1 MSALNISK
9 FIGNFSRNLGD
20 GVKVGQDILTAVNH
34 VINTGDTS
42 ILALMLDRAKTK
54 KDKKSNVELTI
65 RAIWEGVNIQ
75 TDKKTGQYRIKIKNA
90 TLSNS
95 AVNQLNDNVNQE
107 LSVRGNKWAS
117 SFSTET
123 EPKEQNPENDAD
135 KIVKKNKDD
144 LEYVSNLIHALQV
157 KLKVAQNAANLEKAA
172 AKALDKAA

>member
-9 FIGNFSRNLGD
+9 FIGNFSRNLGN
-20 GVKVGQDILTAVNH
+20 GVAVGQDILTAVNH
-34 VINTGDTS
+34 VIKTGDTS

-54 KDKKSNVELTI
+54 KESKKANNVELTI
-65 RAIWEGVNIQ
+65 RAIWEGVNIE

-95 AVNQLNDNVNQE
+95 AVNKLNDNVNQE

-123 EPKEQNPENDAD
+123 EKKPVDLQKRAAKFVKENPELVNA
-135 KIVKKNKDD
+135 
-144 LEYVSNLIHALQV
+144 YIHALQQAQ
-157 KLKVAQNAANLEKAA
+157 KVAQNAANLEKVAADA
-172 AKALDKAA
+172 AKLAA